1 MKIFGQKGGNIN
13 TEIAN
18 TYVVSNKRLTLVA
31 VLGIVLG
38 LGVYIFMNSM
48 VAGFDR
54 ISNESIFKSTPHI
67 RVYKD
72 SELSQSLLEK
82 TYQNTV
88 PLIVNPKIVPQNNTI
103 IDPKSVI
110 EIFRAQPDVL
120 IASPQV
126 ATSVFF
132 NNGKSQLSAVAVG
145 IIPDE
150 ANAMFNLQSNIVEG
164 SFDDL
169 KNNSNGILLGVGIA
183 DKMSVRTGDNIS
195 ITSQRSVNKIMKVV
209 GLFQTNNSVVDKSKS
224 YVNIAS
230 AQQLMKENTTFVTD
244 ININLKNPEDA
255 PILAKSYSEITAY
268 KVEDWEA
275 ANETMVAASRMRR
288 IIVRLVSST
297 LMLVAGFG
305 IYNILNMTISQK
317 INDIAILKAMG
328 FKGRDVI
335 RIFVRQALTI
345 GVIGMLFGMGFASIL
360 VTVLQKVYVGGDIG
374 YFPIRFEPTKFLQG
388 GIFGL
393 VITFLAGYLPARKAA
408 NVDPVSIFRK

>member
-1 MKIFGQKGGNIN
+1 MRNIN

-18 TYVVSNKRLTLVA
+18 TYVISNKRLTLVA

-82 TYQNTV
+82 KYQNTV

-255 PILAKSYSEITAY
+255 PMLAKSYSELTAY

-374 YFPIRFEPTKFLQG
+374 YFPSRFEPTKFLQG

>member
-82 TYQNTV
+82 KYQNTV

-126 ATSVFF
+126 ATSVFLTME
-132 NNGKSQLSAVAVG
+132 NRN
-145 IIPDE
+145 
-150 ANAMFNLQSNIVEG
+150 
-164 SFDDL
+164 
-169 KNNSNGILLGVGIA
+169 
-183 DKMSVRTGDNIS
+183 SVRW
-195 ITSQRSVNKIMKVV
+195 RS
-209 GLFQTNNSVVDKSKS
+209 
-224 YVNIAS
+224 AS
-230 AQQLMKENTTFVTD
+230 F
-244 ININLKNPEDA
+244 
-255 PILAKSYSEITAY
+255 
-268 KVEDWEA
+268 
-275 ANETMVAASRMRR
+275 
-288 IIVRLVSST
+288 
-297 LMLVAGFG
+297 
-305 IYNILNMTISQK
+305 
-317 INDIAILKAMG
+317 
-328 FKGRDVI
+328 
-335 RIFVRQALTI
+335 
-345 GVIGMLFGMGFASIL
+345 
-360 VTVLQKVYVGGDIG
+360 
-374 YFPIRFEPTKFLQG
+374 PTKQTRCL
-388 GIFGL
+388 
-393 VITFLAGYLPARKAA
+393 TYNRT
-408 NVDPVSIFRK
+408 S

>member
-1 MKIFGQKGGNIN
+1 
-13 TEIAN
+13 
-18 TYVVSNKRLTLVA
+18 
-31 VLGIVLG
+31 
-38 LGVYIFMNSM
+38 MNSM

-82 TYQNTV
+82 KYQNTV

-255 PILAKSYSEITAY
+255 PMLAKSYSELTAY

-374 YFPIRFEPTKFLQG
+374 YFPSRFEPTKFLQG